1 VIRVILDP
9 CLIAWRWAGPIRKG
23 PDPGSYFLLA
33 TAENRK
39 RCYDRA
45 SRLYLPHYQLIG
57 DFFPRPV
64 DRLYARRRRYNRF
77 GEAFLKVLALP
88 NAYNA
93 SKTRRAGARKSA
105 SYTALRSWKNMNAEQ
120 PFLEL
125 DKKQGTL
132 RLTLG
137 ASFGRVLIVLAL
149 LLAVLCVGKNPS
161 ADQMASLMKTLSSL
175 AKAIL

>member
-1 VIRVILDP
+1 
-9 CLIAWRWAGPIRKG
+9 
-23 PDPGSYFLLA
+23 
-33 TAENRK
+33 
-39 RCYDRA
+39 
-45 SRLYLPHYQLIG
+45 
-57 DFFPRPV
+57 
-64 DRLYARRRRYNRF
+64 
-77 GEAFLKVLALP
+77 
-88 NAYNA
+88 
-93 SKTRRAGARKSA
+93 
-105 SYTALRSWKNMNAEQ
+105 MNAEQ